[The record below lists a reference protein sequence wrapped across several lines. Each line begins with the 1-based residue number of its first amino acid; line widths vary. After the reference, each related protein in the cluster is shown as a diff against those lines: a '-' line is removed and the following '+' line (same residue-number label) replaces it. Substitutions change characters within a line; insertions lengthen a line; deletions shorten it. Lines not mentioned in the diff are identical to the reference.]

1 MNRISFT
8 IDVAA
13 HFKSDSILV
22 YESDIL

>member
-1 MNRISFT
+1 MNRISFI